1 MKQTGHVYAQ
11 NLQFSN
17 TIQQ

>member
-1 MKQTGHVYAQ
+1 MKQTGYVYAQ